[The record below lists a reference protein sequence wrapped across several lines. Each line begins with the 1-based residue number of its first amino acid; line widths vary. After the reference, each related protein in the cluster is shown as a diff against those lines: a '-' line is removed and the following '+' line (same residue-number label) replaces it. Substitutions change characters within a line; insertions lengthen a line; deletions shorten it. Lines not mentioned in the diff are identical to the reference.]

1 MIAVYCSKIAE
12 SGLPAWV
19 PVLIGTAV
27 GALITGLI
35 SYLLQKQAHKNLI
48 LLENRKNKAAFINQY
63 IMKDIFSFLDQEIN
77 YLQQLSGFNYIPT
90 SDELNGE
97 HRKELARIQTLI
109 KLLDDR
115 GIYNDFHQFLV
126 QKINMENYMVNKGSL
141 PPYTY
146 LGEAME
152 LASKIKAK
160 ISTAA

>member
-27 GALITGLI
+27 GAVITGLI
-35 SYLLQKQAHKNLI
+35 SCLLQRQAHNNMILI
-48 LLENRKNKAAFINQY
+48 ENRKNKAAFINQY
-63 IMKDIFSFLDQEIN
+63 VMKDIFSFLDQEIN

-90 SDELNGE
+90 SDELNRD

-115 GIYNDFHQFLV
+115 GIYNDFHLLLA

-152 LASKIKAK
+152 LAAKIKTK

>member
-27 GALITGLI
+27 GAVITGLI
-35 SYLLQKQAHKNLI
+35 SYLLQRQAHNNMILI
-48 LLENRKNKAAFINQY
+48 ENRKNKAAFINQY
-63 IMKDIFSFLDQEIN
+63 VMKDIFSFLDQEIN

-90 SDELNGE
+90 SDELNRD
-97 HRKELARIQTLI
+97 HRKELARTQTLI

-115 GIYNDFHQFLV
+115 GIYNDFHLLLA

-152 LASKIKAK
+152 LAAKIKTK